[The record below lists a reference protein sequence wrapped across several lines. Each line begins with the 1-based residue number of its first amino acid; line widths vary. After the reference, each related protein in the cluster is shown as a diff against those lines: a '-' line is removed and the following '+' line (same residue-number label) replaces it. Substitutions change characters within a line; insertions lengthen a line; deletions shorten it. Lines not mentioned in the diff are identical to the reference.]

1 MMGDGTRWLVTGERC
16 GWSSGLWGSIVVVI
30 DSEVETEKFVMH
42 WKEVNETVVHE
53 AQYDE

>member
-1 MMGDGTRWLVTGERC
+1 MMGDGTRWLVMGERC

-42 WKEVNETVVHE
+42 WKEVKETVVNE
-53 AQYDE
+53 A